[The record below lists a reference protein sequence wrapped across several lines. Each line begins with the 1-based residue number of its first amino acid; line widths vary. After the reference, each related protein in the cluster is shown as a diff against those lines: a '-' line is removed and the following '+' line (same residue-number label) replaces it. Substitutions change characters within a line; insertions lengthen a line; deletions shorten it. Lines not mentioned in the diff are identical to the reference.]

1 MWIGEEA
8 RDGAT
13 FGKLKV
19 VLLEHRHLVERI
31 NLGEFSTVLFFATQ
45 ADGADLEEQAIN
57 TELHESKHK
66 SYVEID
72 VQVASN
78 Q

>member
-1 MWIGEEA
+1 M
-8 RDGAT
+8 
-13 FGKLKV
+13 
-19 VLLEHRHLVERI
+19 ERI